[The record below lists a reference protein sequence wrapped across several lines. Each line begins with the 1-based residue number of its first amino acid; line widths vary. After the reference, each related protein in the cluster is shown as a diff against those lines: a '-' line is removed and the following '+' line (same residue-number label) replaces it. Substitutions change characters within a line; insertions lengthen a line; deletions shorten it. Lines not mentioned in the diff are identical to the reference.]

1 MFYGFTPKCPKCGR
15 ELRGVTLDYNQR
27 WECSDCVEDKEDPIH
42 CESGCKVA
50 FVYPENGRE
59 HEREE
64 ANRLLTVGTAYE
76 VEAIRV
82 GGFFSEIELKEL
94 RACSTSGL
102 SSMRTAETLESEIT
116 PPPSSSWMTVEQ
128 WRLPRI
134 RWCSSIEPPALNRS
148 LRAESGGCAGR
159 SPS

>member
-82 GGFFSEIELKEL
+82 GGFFSEIELKEFPGIRFNSVFFK
-94 RACSTSGL
+94 RAASKEG
-102 SSMRTAETLESEIT
+102 SE
-116 PPPSSSWMTVEQ
+116 
-128 WRLPRI
+128 
-134 RWCSSIEPPALNRS
+134 C
-148 LRAESGGCAGR
+148 
-159 SPS
+159 